1 MKKLLSLILLF
12 FPLWLTA
19 QTEITSPNKK
29 ISVKVSVGNNGVN
42 YSVSYDNT
50 LIMSGCKAAL
60 SGKDFAAKYAL
71 KKWKPT
77 LKTEKITSPF
87 YRFSEFEVCYNEQKL
102 TLSSNLGIVFRVFD
116 DGVAY
121 RFVYTGKTVTEVENE
136 VATFSFAE
144 DCNSWLSFTTNDKDP
159 FAMAFQN
166 IYTFKKLSEQDAK
179 LSFLPV
185 VADCGKVKA
194 TITESDLE
202 HFPGMFLKADG
213 KKLQAEFARYPK
225 KFDKYPWRGMSY
237 VSERENFI
245 AKINPTDN
253 LPWRIISLTEND
265 VQMPV
270 SNLVYALNS
279 PNRIGSTDWIVS
291 GKSAWDWWND
301 WNIKGVDFQAGINT
315 ETYKYFIDFA
325 ASHSLEYIILDE
337 GWYDSKTADIMNPIA
352 DINLSELITYAND
365 RGVGVVLWAVF
376 NVVDENLNNG
386 QLTIDNGQL
395 NDVFAHY
402 SKMGVKGFK
411 IDFLDRN
418 DQTAVEMAYRI
429 AKKAAENHLVLDY
442 HGFYPP
448 TGMNRAFPN
457 IINFESVFGMEEMK
471 WNDDKKDMPL
481 YDVTFPFIRM
491 MCGPVDYTPGAM
503 RNGTKHWYAPIYGN
517 PMSMGTRCHQLAC
530 YVVHDSPFTM
540 LADAPSAYLAEESY
554 ADFLSKIPN
563 NPDFTKILSGKI
575 GEHIVAA
582 RRFGADWYV
591 GGLTN
596 WDERD
601 LTVDFSFLDSNAN
614 YDVVLY
620 HDGKN
625 ANHNAEDYAVEKF
638 SANCRDSRKIHLA
651 SGGGFVMKVTK
662 NITVSSSPT
671 AIPPDKN
678 FNKNFYKKYLNVC
691 SIPTISSANVSDSAL
706 VKTQEIISIMLAK
719 RPDIRRK
726 MIEKGCYTMV
736 WGRDEQVCDL
746 PEYAHF
752 CNCDDSIKYWN
763 WRARGFGGA
772 PQHDVSASF
781 GEENV
786 LALKNDRYCGENIPV
801 HEFSHLIHLVGIE
814 GVEPAYRHRLTECYN
829 NAKKQNLWAGTY
841 ALTDIYE
848 YFAEGVQSFF
858 NCNQYALPAN
868 SVHNAVNRRE
878 KLKIHDTKLYN
889 LLKEFFYETDIPI
902 YNGIHR

>member
-1 MKKLLSLILLF
+1 MKKLLLFTLLF
-12 FPLWLTA
+12 FPLWLSA
-19 QTEITSPNKK
+19 QTTITSPDKRTSVK
-29 ISVKVSVGNNGVN
+29 ISVATDGVH
-42 YSVSYDNT
+42 YSVSYDNS
-50 LIMSGCKAAL
+50 LIMSDCRAAI
-60 SGKDFAAKYAL
+60 SGKDIARSYAL
-71 KKWKPT
+71 KKSKPVQ
-77 LKTEKITSPF
+77 KTEKITSPF
-87 YRFSEFEVCYNEQKL
+87 YRFSEFEVRYNEQKFAL
-102 TLSSNLGIVFRVFD
+102 NKDFAIVFRIFD

-121 RFVYTGKTVTEVENE
+121 RFIYLGKKSAEIENE
-136 VATFSFAE
+136 TAIFSFSE
-144 DCNSWLSFTTNDKDP
+144 DCDSWMSFTTNDKDP

-166 IYTFKKLSEQDAK
+166 IYSRKKLSEQDAK

-194 TITESDLE
+194 TVLESDLE
-202 HFPGMFLKADG
+202 HFPGMFLQADG
-213 KKLQAEFARYPK
+213 KRLKADFAKYPK

-245 AKINPTDN
+245 AKINPNDN

-279 PNRIGSTDWIVS
+279 PNRIGSTDWIIS

-325 ASHSLEYIILDE
+325 ASHSLEYVILDE
-337 GWYDSKTADIMNPIA
+337 GWYDSKKADIMNPIA
-352 DINLSELITYAND
+352 DVNLKELISYAND

-376 NVVDENLNNG
+376 NIVDENLD
-386 QLTIDNGQL
+386 QI
-395 NDVFAHY
+395 FSHY
-402 SKMGVKGFK
+402 AKMGVKGFK

-457 IINFESVFGMEEMK
+457 VINFESVFGMEEMK
-471 WNDDKKDMPL
+471 WNEDKKDMPL
-481 YDVTFPFIRM
+481 YDVTFPFVRM

-503 RNGTKHWYAPIYGN
+503 RNGSKHWYSPIYGN
-517 PMSMGTRCHQLAC
+517 PMSMGTRCHQLAA

-540 LADAPSAYLAEESY
+540 LADAPSAYLQEESFT
-554 ADFLSKIPN
+554 DFLSKIPN

-575 GEHIVAA
+575 GEYIVSA
-582 RRFGADWYV
+582 RKFGTDWFI

-601 LTVDFSFLDSNAN
+601 LTVDFSFLDSDGICTA
-614 YDVVLY
+614 VLY

-625 ANHNAEDYAVEKF
+625 ANHNAEDYAVESFLVQK
-638 SANCRDSRKIHLA
+638 SDVKKIHLA
-651 SGGGFVMKVTK
+651 SGGGFVIKITK

-671 AIPPDKN
+671 AIPSDKN

-691 SIPTISSANVSDSAL
+691 GIPTISSANVSDSAL
-706 VKTQEIISIMLAK
+706 IKTQEIISIMLAK
-719 RPDIRRK
+719 RPDVKRK

-736 WGRDEQVCDL
+736 LGKDEQVCDL

-752 CNCDDSIKYWN
+752 CNCEDSIKYWN

-786 LALKNDRYCGENIPV
+786 LALDGDKYCGENIPI

-814 GVEPAYRHRLTECYN
+814 EVDPTFRRRLTDCYN
-829 NAKKQNLWAGTY
+829 QAKAQNLWAGTY

-868 SVHNAVNRRE
+868 SVHNAINRRE
-878 KLKIHDTKLYN
+878 KLKIHDPKLYS

-902 YNGIHR
+902 YNEIHR